1 MGIMSQVFE
10 AAGIPDKVHRPKRRS
25 DGTYELQEG
34 TNILADLSITK
45 HNDTYKVQSNK
56 QLDKMWVYRYFP
68 EFNLQERAE
77 SGLLTLPLQA
87 SKEYKPDLTQPGLLL
102 LEVGVNSYK
111 TSNNGWVV
119 RPKSLIPRLVP
130 ELVDHE
136 VEYAGTGIITFNL
149 NGIIGVHLLN
159 NTNETMHLAGKDIPS
174 GKDFWLAS
182 VFISENHISVND
194 FDLKIVR
201 GCGLVATCKL
211 ENTRAKVVNICENP
225 HAANGFKIKSNMQRL
240 LTDGILVESVKA
252 TTDVKYTLLAKLKYN
267 DRCVGYLIERDLGE
281 QEEKQYRVFSRLNM
295 IKSFNTIDKAT
306 FSNFSID
313 KVYGKDYIKIKDEY
327 KVTEVNLGESFSEF
341 KSKCNHIDFSITE
354 GKGVYHI
361 LAQNTRTMIELMR
374 LDNIPKKYW
383 R

>member
-119 RPKSLIPRLVP
+119 RPRSLIPRLVP

-136 VEYAGTGIITFNL
+136 VEYAGTGIITFSL
-149 NGIIGVHLLN
+149 NGMIGVHLLN
-159 NTNETMHLAGKDIPS
+159 NTKEVIHIAGEDIPS

-182 VFISENHISVND
+182 VFISENPISVND
-194 FDLKIVR
+194 FDLKIVK

-211 ENTRAKVVNICENP
+211 ENTRAKVVNICDNP

-252 TTDVKYTLLAKLKYN
+252 TTDVNYTLLAKLKYN

-306 FSNFSID
+306 FSNFYID

-327 KVTEVNLGESFSEF
+327 KITEVNLGESFSEF
-341 KSKCNHIDFSITE
+341 KYKCNHIASSITE